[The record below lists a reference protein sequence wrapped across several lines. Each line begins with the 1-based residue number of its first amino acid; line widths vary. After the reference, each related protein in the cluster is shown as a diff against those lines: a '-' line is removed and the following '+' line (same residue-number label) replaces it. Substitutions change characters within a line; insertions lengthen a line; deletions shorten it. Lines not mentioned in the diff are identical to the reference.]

1 MKYVATTEMLG
12 LKIPIFIGE
21 LDGAYA
27 MTKTSKV
34 PFDCGDGIKSK
45 YQLILD
51 TSLLIEED
59 DFVKYIFYHEIGH
72 IEIFLKYLNGEIPF
86 YPQGSFKEELFCDVY
101 SLKTIGKYNLDF
113 IEYIRTYEEPMELQK
128 KLNRYMKIFLTKNIY
143 NNTDDILKINF
154 SGIK

>member
-1 MKYVATTEMLG
+1 MKYVTTTEMVG

-27 MTKTSKV
+27 MTRTSKV

-51 TSLLIEED
+51 ASLLIEED
-59 DFVKYIFYHEIGH
+59 DFVKYVFYHEIGH
-72 IEIFLKYLNGEIPF
+72 VEIFLKYLNGEIAFHPR
-86 YPQGSFKEELFCDVY
+86 GSFKEELFCDVY
-101 SLKTIGKYNLDF
+101 SLKAIGKYNLEF
-113 IEYIRTYEEPMELQK
+113 MNYIRTYEYPTDLQK
-128 KLNRYMKIFLTKNIY
+128 QINKYMKLFLTKNIY